1 MPITLPPIS
10 RRRFLQGLAAAT
22 GAIALGPRFSFAESA
37 SIDAD
42 RLALLSDIHI
52 NADRNLIHKTQI
64 SMWDH
69 LKQVSDEILSLS
81 PRPANVLVNGDVA
94 YNAGRAIDYATV
106 IDALKPMREAGFPI
120 HLGLGNHDSRENIAA
135 AIPTD
140 GERVA
145 ALADRRVMLL
155 QLKHADWYMLDTLDQ
170 TAKTPGEL
178 GAGQIDWLAKSLDAR
193 GADRAA
199 VIMLHHQPDA
209 RPDIEKRSGLRDT
222 EPFLDAINDRKQ
234 VKAVIF
240 GHTHVWSHRKQAD
253 IHFVNLPT
261 TAYVFDPQQPAG
273 WVDAYLRPTGMT
285 LQLHAI
291 TPNHP
296 KDKQTLELAWR

>member
-10 RRRFLQGLAAAT
+10 RRRFLRGVAAAAGT
-22 GAIALGPRFSFAESA
+22 LAFGRY
-37 SIDAD
+37 SIGEPTPQTDAD

-69 LKQVSDEILSLS
+69 LKQASDEILSLS
-81 PRPANVLVNGDVA
+81 PRPANVLVNGDCA
-94 YNAGRAIDYATV
+94 YHDGRAIDYATV

-120 HLGLGNHDSRENIAA
+120 HLALGNHDSRENIAA
-135 AIPTD
+135 AMPTD

-145 ALADRRVMLL
+145 ALADRRVMLV
-155 QLKHADWYMLDTLDQ
+155 QLKHADWYMLDTLDK
-170 TAKTPGEL
+170 TASTPGEL
-178 GAGQIDWLAKSLDAR
+178 GAAQINWLAKSLDTR
-193 GADRAA
+193 GADRA
-199 VIMLHHQPDA
+199 VVVMLHHQPDV
-209 RPDIEKRSGLRDT
+209 RPDITKRSGLRDT
-222 EPFLDAINDRKQ
+222 EPFLEAITNRKQ
-234 VKAVIF
+234 VKAVLF
-240 GHTHVWSHRKQAD
+240 GHTHVWTHRKQDD

-273 WVDAYLRPTGMT
+273 WVDAHVRADGLT